1 MRPTTMKGTMTM
13 GDRAHTHVDEED
25 ARARDA
31 LSSREASAR
40 APQRNV
46 LIVDDRP
53 DNLAVFVDVLSRA
66 GFRVL
71 VAEDGEA
78 ALERAAYAD
87 PDVIFLDV
95 MLPGL
100 DGYETCRRLKRMEAV
115 KDVPIIMVSALA
127 DTTDRLRGFAAG
139 SIDYVTKPFRAEEI
153 LARAVVHAD
162 LTRARRQ
169 VRRAREALAGAPRD
183 VSDDLSVR
191 RAIGILDGEGP

>member
-1 MRPTTMKGTMTM
+1 M
-13 GDRAHTHVDEED
+13 GERTARGESDLDD
-25 ARARDA
+25 ARAREG
-31 LSSREASAR
+31 LSTREVPAR

-78 ALERAAYAD
+78 AIERAAYAD

-100 DGYETCRRLKRMEAV
+100 DGYETCRRLKRMEAL
-115 KDVPIIMVSALA
+115 KDVPIIMVSALS

-139 SIDYVTKPFRAEEI
+139 SIDYVSKPFRAEEI

-169 VRRAREALAGAPRD
+169 VRRAREALAGAPGD
-183 VSDDLSVR
+183 VTDDLSVR
-191 RAIGILDGEGP
+191 RAIAILDGESSTGE